1 MSIIG
6 IALLVLS
13 ASLIVLE
20 MHTLTIPPDRG
31 RSLHRRRYGCAGRWR
46 AGLDALIHSHSGR
59 GSPAISALD
68 KRASEEPRQ
77 WGAIA
82 KESSVMIVPQDMGD
96 LSKAI
101 GTALRI
107 TETVKSAA

>member
-1 MSIIG
+1 VLTVP
-6 IALLVLS
+6 AVERVLL
-13 ASLIVLE
+13 
-20 MHTLTIPPDRG
+20 
-31 RSLHRRRYGCAGRWR
+31 
-46 AGLDALIHSHSGR
+46 SGV
-59 GSPAISALD
+59 GG
-68 KRASEEPRQ
+68 KRAPPRTARTACGPFTGGQDAMKMRLAQEFIAQ

-107 TETVKSAA
+107 TETVKPAAA